1 MRCFGAVFILACAL
15 CVPGMVN
22 AQGTASDAGLTAARA
37 ALEDGL
43 FPLAQK
49 QVESHLEAHP
59 ETVSDPKV
67 FALLLQALHGQKK
80 HKEILDRVEQA
91 TGKGAKGAAY
101 TFWRALAQYELERP
115 EAALRVLA
123 DFDTRYPKS
132 EYDGR
137 EDRLS
142 AWCSLALGNTN
153 GALQA
158 FERFD
163 RHHGDGADASQNLLE
178 WARVLVRSGQLKPA
192 GELLVRVTG
201 MQGNV
206 AHKQEAAYWLG
217 EVHAKQRNWTG
228 AVEVLGGLSRNQAA
242 DPDLRSLAWL
252 SLAQVREAQTNHEE
266 AVAALA
272 EVEKLARRED
282 LKRDARAN
290 TGRLL
295 LSQRRM
301 DDGIPFVKQFVRDH
315 PDDGRAGG
323 LQLQLAEALLESGR
337 YNESAEEY
345 LHHLETFTNSTEQ
358 AEAHRGRG
366 WALFSLE
373 RYSEAIAAF
382 GKAHKLF
389 KNPVSRQRCLFKM
402 GDAYLANS
410 QNEVAADTYR
420 RFLSEHPRSD
430 LAPRAHVLLAEA
442 LRRSGATPAAEEVL
456 VQVAEQYADTRQGEE
471 ALLRLGDMLR
481 AEGRW
486 GDALKKYGQL
496 VDTYTN
502 GSFTA
507 EGLAGRGLVHYRLFA
522 FDMAEKDYVR
532 LVTEFPESLAAERG
546 QYMLGLSYYCLRRDS
561 DALKVLGELAEERPN
576 SPWAAEALFWTG
588 KYDYNRGAYDGAT
601 NAFLSVAGKYPGHT
615 LADKALLFAGWSCL
629 KGKEYLQAIEILGRL
644 AKEYPQSPKLFEAR
658 FAQGDAMR
666 LLAQFSGA
674 ILVFDEIIH
683 KHAADPLVARAWLRK
698 GDCQFM
704 LGTDD
709 KKRYEEAIH
718 SYRVVAGDA
727 RAAFELVLE
736 GAYKVGRSLEKLD
749 RAQDA
754 LDQYHAKVM
763 VKFLEAKDAGEWL
776 GPEAE
781 MWFTRAS
788 FNAAEILEARGD
800 WSGVV
805 RILERV
811 VQAGVPAAD
820 ETRARIQKIRSEHFW
835 LFY

>member
-1 MRCFGAVFILACAL
+1 MRCGGVIVVLACML
-15 CVPGMVN
+15 CLPVPGR
-22 AQGTASDAGLTAARA
+22 AQGAAADAGLTAARA

-49 QVESHLEAHP
+49 QVESHLAAHP
-59 ETVSDPKV
+59 EALSDPGV
-67 FALLLQALHGQKK
+67 FALLLEALHGQRK
-80 HKEILDRVEQA
+80 HKQIVARVELA
-91 TGKGAKGAAY
+91 MGKGAKGGAY
-101 TFWRALAQYELERP
+101 DFWRALARYELDQPAE
-115 EAALRVLA
+115 ALRELQG
-123 DFDTRYPKS
+123 FNQRYPKS

-137 EDRLS
+137 KDRLS
-142 AWCSLALGNTN
+142 AWCCLALGNTN

-163 RHHGDGADASQNLLE
+163 RSHAGSPDASQNLLE
-178 WARVLVRSGQLKPA
+178 WSQVLIRA
-192 GELLVRVTG
+192 GRFASAGDLLVRVTG
-201 MQGNV
+201 MKGNT
-206 AHKQEAAYWLG
+206 AHRQEAAYRLG
-217 EVHAKQRNWTG
+217 EVLSKQGNWAG
-228 AVEVLGGLSRNQAA
+228 AVEILTGLSRNEAA
-242 DPDLRSLAWL
+242 DPDLRARAFL
-252 SLAQVREAQTNHEE
+252 SLAQAREAQTNHEE
-266 AVAALA
+266 AVTALA
-272 EVEKLARRED
+272 EVEKLARRDD

-301 DDGIPFVKQFVRDH
+301 DDGIPIVRQFVREH
-315 PDDGRAGG
+315 PDDERAGG
-323 LQLQLAEALLESGR
+323 LQLQLAEALLESGK
-337 YNESAEEY
+337 YEQSAEAY

-373 RYSEAIAAF
+373 RYSEAVAAF
-382 GKAHKLF
+382 EKAHKLF
-389 KNPVSRQRCLFKM
+389 KNPVSKQRCLFKM
-402 GDAYLANS
+402 GDAYLANK
-410 QNEVAADTYR
+410 QNQKAAETYR

-430 LAPRAHVLLAEA
+430 QTPRVHLLLAEA
-442 LRRSGATPAAEEVL
+442 LRRSGALQEAKKVL
-456 VQVAEQYADTRQGEE
+456 VQVSEQYVDTRQAEE
-471 ALLRLGDMLR
+471 SLLRLGDMLR

-486 GDALKKYGQL
+486 GDALERYGLL

-502 GSFTA
+502 SSFMA

-522 FDMAEKDYVR
+522 FDKAEHDYAR
-532 LVTEFPESLAAERG
+532 LVKEFPESLASERG

-561 DALKVLGELAEERPN
+561 DALATLTKLAEQRPN
-576 SPWAAEALFWTG
+576 SSWAAESLFWIG

-601 NAFLSVAGKYPGHT
+601 NAFLSVADKYPGHT
-615 LADKALLFAGWSCL
+615 LADKSLLFAGWACL
-629 KGKEYLQAIEILGRL
+629 KRKEYVQAIEILGKL
-644 AKEYPQSPKLFEAR
+644 AKAHPESPKLVEAR

-666 LLAQFSGA
+666 ELAQFSGA

-683 KHAADPLVARAWLRK
+683 KHAASPLVARAWLRR

-709 KKRYEEAIH
+709 EKRYEEAIH
-718 SYRVVAGDA
+718 SYRVVAGDQ
-727 RAAFELVLE
+727 RAAFELALE
-736 GAYKVGRSLEKLD
+736 AEYKVGRGLEKLG
-749 RAQDA
+749 RGQDA

-763 VKFLEAKDAGEWL
+763 VSFLEAKDEGEWL

-811 VQAGVPAAD
+811 VLARVPAAD
-820 ETRARIQKIRSEHFW
+820 ETRARIQRIRSEHFW